1 MRFSVQDSLSAC
13 RYYQPINYY
22 HRSSTN
28 EPQSCIEYIELTEI
42 GISITPLKR
51 VIEGVN

>member
-1 MRFSVQDSLSAC
+1 MRFYVQDSLSAR

-22 HRSSTN
+22 HKSSTD